1 MKGKNMSVVYSN
13 NLCVSKSEF
22 NKTFDKFLS
31 NKGYMTKLVN
41 KANNDVCGY
50 LIRVEL
56 PTNDNN
62 TKVVAI
68 SFIANTTINKISP
81 RTLKTIGINHTLIGG
96 DRKLKKLLKSV
107 GDISKIESESIIS
120 QFNPPEFLNEAQ
132 LNYFKTNE
140 FSYNDFYEYVIAFEN
155 KIKKYYNNDNIK
167 IIVVD

>member
-1 MKGKNMSVVYSN
+1 MSIIDAN
-13 NLCVSKSEF
+13 NFYVSKSEF

-41 KANNDVCGY
+41 KANNEVCGY

-56 PTNDNN
+56 PTNDKNN
-62 TKVVAI
+62 KVVAI
-68 SFIANTTINKISP
+68 SFIENTTINKILP

-107 GDISKIESESIIS
+107 GDISKIESETIIS
-120 QFNPPEFLNEAQ
+120 QFNPPEILNEAQ
-132 LNYFKTNE
+132 LNYFKNDE